1 MELPTDVLGM
11 VHEYSKPLFRFRNDY
26 AKVVQMLEQ
35 EWPEL
40 YTKLSGP
47 DADRVGGCLKAYI
60 AAYGDYIQ
68 MEDDFEK
75 LKSDWGQACV
85 PNTDTVRTYAYWD
98 KYGWYKDECH
108 RTMIHEMVLF
118 DELQVLVAE

>member
-1 MELPTDVLGM
+1 MDSKYEDDYEELLM
-11 VHEYSKPLFRFRNDY
+11 
-26 AKVVQMLEQ
+26 MLNSR

-40 YTKLSGP
+40 KAKLSGP
-47 DADRVGGCLKAYI
+47 EADRVGGCLRAYI
-60 AAYGDYIQ
+60 AAYEDHIR
-68 MEDDFEK
+68 MENEYEK
-75 LKSDWGQACV
+75 FKSDWNINPA

>member
-1 MELPTDVLGM
+1 MESKYDD
-11 VHEYSKPLFRFRNDY
+11 EYDE
-26 AKVVQMLEQ
+26 VVMMLNSR

-40 YTKLSGP
+40 KAKLSGP
-47 DADRVGGCLKAYI
+47 DADRVGGCLQAYI
-60 AAYGDYIQ
+60 AAYAESNK
-68 MEDDFEK
+68 MENEFEK

-85 PNTDTVRTYAYWD
+85 PNTDTVLTYAYWD